1 MKNNLYREFNCN
13 SKEELYEKIKRQDNE
28 IKPLLEFLDYAKSN
42 IKNNKKAIDSPDV
55 LVDYV
60 KSTTLP
66 TKDTGTIIFV
76 NTKNHPVHLK
86 RTRLRWKNSVKEA
99 LKEGLMAGAN
109 RVFMAFSS
117 ETPHERMEETKD
129 YFEKIGMKVID
140 TINYGKENN
149 SFLSKKAGKTY
160 YPSMSYGLANDSEV
174 VYGEKDYSLKNK
186 YEDFTSYLASNEL
199 VDLNVVEDIDEIKE
213 LLKIG
218 FQHHQ
223 QEVFGMLIYDSNEKI
238 IGAEELFK
246 GSTDASIVDLKIM
259 ARTLF
264 NYQDVK
270 GFAVFHNHPSGN
282 PTPSS
287 EDVSMT
293 RRLESMTEIFDL
305 ELLDHFIV
313 GKEKTLS
320 FSQEVSGFLSN
331 NSSYQ
336 DKMERLSTVKE
347 DRPIYDGEKAI
358 VEVGDKIK
366 TALSD
371 ETIVLD
377 VDKDNAIL
385 FDGRQFVEVSGLQ
398 CDNDKFFWNQG
409 NYSDSYPQK
418 KDGTIIDKINK
429 MVDEDY
435 KGFVKA
441 MITIENGI
449 EDPELL
455 DELYDRFM
463 NNDGVNLINDY
474 FDELIYDLEYDIAS
488 SREKDIEPIDIPS
501 KEKEFFN
508 KIDGF
513 VDAYTDLSNAMYDI
527 DYDFA
532 ENYRLEK
539 SFHDIDFIS
548 WAEASK
554 LNISEESKHKNLEKT
569 NAIKEKKDNKKES
582 TIEKLNKLKDKVA
595 KDSGDKLQDKL
606 GTVALARLDMG
617 RLRSALF
624 FYFFITFV
632 YWIYKLNRL

>member
-13 SKEELYEKIKRQDNE
+13 SKEELYEKIKRQDDE

-86 RTRLRWKNSVKEA
+86 RTRLSWKNSVKET

-117 ETPHERMEETKD
+117 ETPYERMEETKD

-199 VDLNVVEDIDEIKE
+199 IDLNVVEDTDAIKE

-287 EDVSMT
+287 EDIAMT
-293 RRLESMTEIFDL
+293 KRLENMTEIFDL
-305 ELLDHFIV
+305 EFLDHFIV

-331 NSSYQ
+331 NISYQ
-336 DKMERLSTVKE
+336 DKMERMSTVKE
-347 DRPIYDGEKAI
+347 DKSIYDGEKAI

-409 NYSDSYPQK
+409 NYSYEYPQK
-418 KDGTIIDKINK
+418 KDGTVIDKINK
-429 MVDEDY
+429 IVDEDY
-435 KGFVKA
+435 EGFVKA

-449 EDPELL
+449 EDPDLL

-474 FDELIYDLEYDIAS
+474 FDELIYDLDYDITS
-488 SREKDIEPIDIPS
+488 GREKDIESIKISS

-513 VDAYTDLSNAMYDI
+513 IDAYIDLSNSMYDI

-532 ENYRLEK
+532 EDYPLDK

-548 WAEASK
+548 WAEATKRNLTKVKNRMKPGKDSK
-554 LNISEESKHKNLEKT
+554 ET
-569 NAIKEKKDNKKES
+569 KKES

-595 KDSGDKLQDKL
+595 KDSI
-606 GTVALARLDMG
+606 G
-617 RLRSALF
+617 RTQEKAENKKNDRE
-624 FYFFITFV
+624 IQ
-632 YWIYKLNRL
+632 

>member
-1 MKNNLYREFNCN
+1 MKKNLYREFNCN
-13 SKEELYEKIKRQDNE
+13 SKEELYEKIKRQDDE

-55 LVDYV
+55 LVDYI
-60 KSTTLP
+60 KSTNLP

-86 RTRLRWKNSVKEA
+86 RTRLSWKNSVKET

-117 ETPHERMEETKD
+117 ETPYDRMEETKD
-129 YFEKIGMKVID
+129 YFEKIGMKVVD

-199 VDLNVVEDIDEIKE
+199 IDLNVVEDTDAIKE

-287 EDVSMT
+287 EDIAMT
-293 RRLESMTEIFDL
+293 RRLENMTEIFDL
-305 ELLDHFIV
+305 EFLDHFIV

-331 NSSYQ
+331 NISYQ
-336 DKMERLSTVKE
+336 DKMERMSTVKE
-347 DRPIYDGEKAI
+347 DKSIYDGEKTI

-377 VDKDNAIL
+377 VDKDNAVL

-409 NYSDSYPQK
+409 NYSYEYPQK
-418 KDGTIIDKINK
+418 KDGTVIDKINK
-429 MVDEDY
+429 IVDEDY
-435 KGFVKA
+435 EGFVKA

-449 EDPELL
+449 EDPDLL

-474 FDELIYDLEYDIAS
+474 FDELIYDLDYDITS
-488 SREKDIEPIDIPS
+488 GREKDIESIKISS

-513 VDAYTDLSNAMYDI
+513 IDAYIDLSNSMYDI

-532 ENYRLEK
+532 EDYPLDK

-548 WAEASK
+548 WAEATKRNLTKVKNRMKPGKDSK
-554 LNISEESKHKNLEKT
+554 ET
-569 NAIKEKKDNKKES
+569 KKES

-595 KDSGDKLQDKL
+595 KDSI
-606 GTVALARLDMG
+606 G
-617 RLRSALF
+617 RTQEKAENKKNDRE
-624 FYFFITFV
+624 IQ
-632 YWIYKLNRL
+632 

>member
-1 MKNNLYREFNCN
+1 MKKNLYREFNCN
-13 SKEELYEKIKRQDNE
+13 SKEELYEKIKRQDDE

-55 LVDYV
+55 LVDYI
-60 KSTTLP
+60 KSTNLP

-86 RTRLRWKNSVKEA
+86 RTRLSWKNSVKET

-117 ETPHERMEETKD
+117 ETPYDRMEETKD
-129 YFEKIGMKVID
+129 YFEKIGMKVVD

-199 VDLNVVEDIDEIKE
+199 IDLNVVEDTDAIKE

-287 EDVSMT
+287 EDIAMT
-293 RRLESMTEIFDL
+293 KRLENMTEIFDL
-305 ELLDHFIV
+305 EFLDHFIV

-331 NSSYQ
+331 NISYQ
-336 DKMERLSTVKE
+336 DKMERMSTVKE
-347 DRPIYDGEKAI
+347 DKSIYDGEKTI

-377 VDKDNAIL
+377 VDKDNAVL

-409 NYSDSYPQK
+409 NYSYEYPQK
-418 KDGTIIDKINK
+418 KDGTVIDKINK
-429 MVDEDY
+429 IVDEDY
-435 KGFVKA
+435 EGFVKA

-449 EDPELL
+449 EDPDLL

-474 FDELIYDLEYDIAS
+474 FDELIYDLDYDITS
-488 SREKDIEPIDIPS
+488 GREKDIESIKISS

-513 VDAYTDLSNAMYDI
+513 IDAYIDLSNSMYDI

-532 ENYRLEK
+532 EDYPLDK

-548 WAEASK
+548 WAEATKRNLTKVKNRMKPGKDSK
-554 LNISEESKHKNLEKT
+554 ET
-569 NAIKEKKDNKKES
+569 KKES

-595 KDSGDKLQDKL
+595 KDSI
-606 GTVALARLDMG
+606 G
-617 RLRSALF
+617 RTQEKAENKKNDRE
-624 FYFFITFV
+624 IQ
-632 YWIYKLNRL
+632 

>member
-13 SKEELYEKIKRQDNE
+13 SKEELYEKIKRQDDE

-86 RTRLRWKNSVKEA
+86 RTRLSWKNSVKEA

-117 ETPHERMEETKD
+117 ETPYERMEETKD

-186 YEDFTSYLASNEL
+186 YEDFTSYLTSNEL

-293 RRLESMTEIFDL
+293 RRLENMTEIFEL

-331 NSSYQ
+331 NTGYQ

-347 DRPIYDGEKAI
+347 DKLIYDGEKAI

-385 FDGRQFVEVSGLQ
+385 FDGRQFVEVFGLQ

-418 KDGTIIDKINK
+418 KDGTVIDKINK
-429 MVDEDY
+429 IVDEDY
-435 KGFVKA
+435 EGFVKA

-474 FDELIYDLEYDIAS
+474 FDELIYDLEYDITS
-488 SREKDIEPIDIPS
+488 GREKDIEPIEMSS
-501 KEKEFFN
+501 KEKEIFN

-532 ENYRLEK
+532 DGYPLDK

-548 WAEASK
+548 WAEATKRNLTKVKNRMKPGKDSK
-554 LNISEESKHKNLEKT
+554 ET
-569 NAIKEKKDNKKES
+569 KKES

-595 KDSGDKLQDKL
+595 KDSI
-606 GTVALARLDMG
+606 G
-617 RLRSALF
+617 RTQEKAENKKNDRE
-624 FYFFITFV
+624 IQ
-632 YWIYKLNRL
+632 